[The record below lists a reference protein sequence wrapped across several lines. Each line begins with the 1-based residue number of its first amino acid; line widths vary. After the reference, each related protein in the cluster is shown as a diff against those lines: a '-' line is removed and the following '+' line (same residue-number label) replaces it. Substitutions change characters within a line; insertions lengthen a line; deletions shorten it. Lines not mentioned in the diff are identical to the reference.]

1 MMLSGCLFTTRK
13 LPVPRAPHPALASI
27 LQIQAF
33 YRMADALAA
42 DRGHDPDQPRHV
54 QKVTHTV

>member
-1 MMLSGCLFTTRK
+1 M
-13 LPVPRAPHPALASI
+13 ANALAC
-27 LQIQAF
+27 
-33 YRMADALAA
+33 

>member
-1 MMLSGCLFTTRK
+1 
-13 LPVPRAPHPALASI
+13 VPSAPHPALAAI

-33 YRMADALAA
+33 YRMANALACE
-42 DRGHDPDQPRHV
+42 RGHNPDQPRHV

>member
-1 MMLSGCLFTTRK
+1 MMAGGTDRDT
-13 LPVPRAPHPALASI
+13 LPVPRAPHPALAPI

-33 YRMADALAA
+33 YRMTNALAF

>member
-1 MMLSGCLFTTRK
+1 VMMASGGEPGT
-13 LPVPRAPHPALASI
+13 LPVPRAPHPALAAI

-33 YRMADALAA
+33 YRMANALAC
-42 DRGHDPDQPRHV
+42 DRGHNPDQPLHV